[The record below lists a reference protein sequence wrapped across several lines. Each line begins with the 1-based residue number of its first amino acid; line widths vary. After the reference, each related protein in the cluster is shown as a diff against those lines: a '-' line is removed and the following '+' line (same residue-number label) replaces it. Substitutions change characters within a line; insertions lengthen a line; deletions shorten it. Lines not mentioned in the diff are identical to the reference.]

1 MEWFNTILTWLM
13 RRRFPQIERFMN
25 HPHEVQHEI
34 FRSLKKTAATTEWGR
49 KYGYADI
56 CNREQLAARV
66 PVFAYEDLY
75 PQIERVLR
83 GEKNILWPGDFTWFS
98 KSSGTTNARS
108 KYIPVS
114 EEHLQEC
121 HYKGGK
127 DMLCLYVNNY
137 PDTRAFLG
145 KNLGIGGSYQPN
157 PFNPNTY
164 CGDVSALIMKNLPI
178 WAEFLRTPSI
188 EVALMDKWEEK
199 VEKIARLTIGEN
211 VTGISGVPT
220 WTVVLLQRILE
231 LTGKQHIREVWPN
244 LEVFFHG
251 AVSFTPY
258 RELFRQL
265 IPADDMR
272 YMETYNASEGFFG
285 IQDQRDSQDLLL
297 MLDYGVYY
305 EFIPSE
311 FAQEENPLTIGLAD
325 VQVGKSYAMVISTNS
340 GLWRYKIG
348 DVVRF
353 TSTNPYRIRIAGRTK
368 HFINAFGE
376 ELVVENADVA
386 VAYAC
391 QKTGLIVNDYTAAP
405 VYLDIDSKGCHEWA
419 IEFENFDDTLHSL
432 EKFTYLL
439 DEKLRE
445 INSDYDAKRHKDLA
459 LTAPI
464 IRVLPKG
471 TFYEWMAKRGKLG
484 GQHKVPRL
492 SNTREY
498 LDDVLSMK
506 KDNAYI
512 K

>member
-1 MEWFNTILTWLM
+1 MEWFNTILTWIM
-13 RRRFPQIERFMN
+13 RRRFPQIERFMD

-34 FRSLKKTAATTEWGR
+34 FRSLIKTAATTEWGR

-325 VQVGKSYAMVISTNS
+325 VQVGKSYAMVVSTNS

-405 VYLDIDSKGCHEWA
+405 VYLDVDSKGCHEWA

-498 LDDVLSMK
+498 LDDVLSLK

>member
-13 RRRFPQIERFMN
+13 RRRFPQIEQFMN
-25 HPHEVQHEI
+25 HPHDVQQEI
-34 FRSLKKTAATTEWGR
+34 FRHLIKTAAATDWGR

-56 CNREQLAARV
+56 RNREQFAARV
-66 PVFAYEDLY
+66 PVSAYEDLY

-83 GEKNILWPGDFTWFS
+83 GEKNVLWPGAFTWFS

-137 PDTRAFLG
+137 PNTRAFLG

-199 VEKIARLTIGEN
+199 VEKIAQLTIGEN
-211 VTGISGVPT
+211 VTGMSGVPT

-265 IPADDMR
+265 IPADDMH

-305 EFIPSE
+305 EFIPLE
-311 FAQEENPLTIGLAD
+311 FAQADNPPTVGLAD
-325 VQVGKSYAMVISTNS
+325 VQVGKSYAMIISTNS

-353 TSTNPYRIRIAGRTK
+353 TSLKPYRIRIAGRTK

-376 ELVVENADVA
+376 ELVVENADLA
-386 VAYAC
+386 IAYAA
-391 QKTGLIVNDYTAAP
+391 KETGVIVNDYTAAP
-405 VYLDIDSKGCHEWA
+405 VYLGIGNKGGHEWA
-419 IEFENFDDTLHSL
+419 IEFENFDASLHSL
-432 EKFTYLL
+432 ERFTQLL

-445 INSDYDAKRHKDLA
+445 INSDYDAKRYKDLA
-459 LTAPI
+459 LTAPVI
-464 IRVLPKG
+464 HALPKG

-498 LDDVLSMK
+498 LDDVLAMK
-506 KDNAYI
+506 GSSVKV
-512 K
+512 